1 MALYRPLQPMAP
13 LIALTLG
20 SLSAVSLAQGIVT
33 VSSHASTSTIME
45 IIAGIIGL
53 TLTMWVII
61 AMRTTPDNDDDD
73 DTFDNSDVI
82 TRDAHTDITTIER

>member
-1 MALYRPLQPMAP
+1 MEHLTTEQLQQRAREAKKCTWIGFAVNGAL
-13 LIALTLG
+13 ALLK
-20 SLSAVSLAQGIVT
+20 
-33 VSSHASTSTIME
+33 

-82 TRDAHTDITTIER
+82 TRDAHTDTTTIER

>member
-1 MALYRPLQPMAP
+1 MAP

-61 AMRTTPDNDDDD
+61 AMRTTPDDDDDDDDD